1 MKTKNNNFFDE
12 NIIEEI
18 DNKIAELSREA
29 TAELGFG
36 NIEEE
41 ADEEMDLSQ
50 EREQKVI
57 EFIINKEILTKTEI
71 SECPA
76 LKAKVIY
83 EFLDVE
89 SKSELNEE
97 IIELLRV
104 DNEEAFRD
112 ELGEV
117 LCNYNVP
124 DELFIKSFEN
134 VSDIN
139 KPLIRQV
146 SYDQCQTF
154 QDEEYSLLLGVI
166 KNNRLELAQHL
177 INKGAKIL
185 PHEAGSLLWNT
196 NISDQLLIDCF
207 KNILDINKPLI
218 KKVNYDQSQ
227 TFQDKEYSL
236 LLGVI
241 QNNRLELAQHL
252 INKGAKI
259 LPDEANSLLWNTNIS
274 DQFLISCFENISDIN
289 KPLIRKV
296 NYDQSQTFQDEEY
309 SLLLG
314 VIKNN
319 RLELAQHLINK
330 GAKILPHEANS
341 LLWNTNI
348 SDQFLISC
356 FEGISDLDINKPLIR
371 KVKYDQSQTFQ
382 DEEYSL
388 LLEVIQNNR
397 LELLRCLIN
406 KGAKMLPNEV
416 ESFLWDNRVS
426 DQLLANSIEN
436 HVDINKP
443 LTREVS
449 YDQGQTY
456 RSENTSLLAE
466 AINSSRLEL
475 VKSLVNKGAD
485 VNFEDRGQKLYLA
498 AYHQGTKFFEV
509 LTSSGRLLKD
519 ANMDNYSVNLD
530 NQTTLNLSEFYD
542 VIMWR
547 NKFNAKLDCDFEEL
561 NKWLNDGNIHF
572 AESLFKAYQK
582 FSNIKVNCSQD
593 RNDNFKKAQ
602 EKYGKEVIS
611 QKKNE
616 IDDSISNIKKYL
628 LNNWEKSLLICK
640 DFYSDELAVELK
652 LSIGEYLVD
661 SFIAGTLL
669 SQEVN
674 LGGEDA

>member
-146 SYDQCQTF
+146 SYDQC
-154 QDEEYSLLLGVI
+154 
-166 KNNRLELAQHL
+166 
-177 INKGAKIL
+177 
-185 PHEAGSLLWNT
+185 
-196 NISDQLLIDCF
+196 
-207 KNILDINKPLI
+207 
-218 KKVNYDQSQ
+218 
-227 TFQDKEYSL
+227 
-236 LLGVI
+236 
-241 QNNRLELAQHL
+241 
-252 INKGAKI
+252 
-259 LPDEANSLLWNTNIS
+259 
-274 DQFLISCFENISDIN
+274 
-289 KPLIRKV
+289 
-296 NYDQSQTFQDEEY
+296 QTFQDEEY